1 MPRRALLQALRE
13 LRSQERSIQKKI
25 QAVEKAID
33 ALDRKDDSGSMRG
46 RRKPMSKAERK
57 SVSLRMTRYWAARRR
72 GQAAN

>member
-1 MPRRALLQALRE
+1 MPRLALLQALRE

-33 ALDRKDDSGSMRG
+33 ALDRKDESGSMRG
-46 RRKPMSKAERK
+46 RRRPMSKAERK

-72 GQAAN
+72 AKTTS